1 VTTEVS
7 RVMSRPQFRD
17 HGSSMITTENV
28 CISVAYRAIVRDQD
42 AVVITE
48 IERVVPRSICR
59 DHVISMI
66 TADRW
71 GRSTH

>member
-1 VTTEVS
+1 
-7 RVMSRPQFRD
+7 
-17 HGSSMITTENV
+17 MITTENV
-28 CISVAYRAIVRDQD
+28 CVSVAYRAIVRDQD

-71 GRSTH
+71 GRSIH